1 MNIDLTHIL
10 ATLMGAAVLFGILIV
25 IAIEILFL

>member
-10 ATLMGAAVLFGILIV
+10 ATLIVVAVLFGILIA